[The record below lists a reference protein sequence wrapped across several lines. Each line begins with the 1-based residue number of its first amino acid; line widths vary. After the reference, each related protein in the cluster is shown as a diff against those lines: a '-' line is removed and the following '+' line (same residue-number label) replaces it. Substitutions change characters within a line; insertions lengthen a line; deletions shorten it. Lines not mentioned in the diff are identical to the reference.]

1 LRVYLLRLVIQLDDH
16 VAEHGDGRAI
26 GRLGVG
32 VDHNVVHGHL
42 LLLVLLEHLL
52 VEGGLLHLVVA
63 GELEVG
69 GHRRLL
75 LVLFKRRGRHVG
87 IVELGLERRIH
98 ELPLVRVHVHRRG
111 RHHHL
116 HVVLLRGELVL
127 RLAVVTLAAKI
138 LVHAARHLLH
148 IVDLLL
154 LEEEGVGGGR
164 DLVGALVVLAWGS
177 VRPATLVV
185 GVATAAA
192 AAVLVMLVAG
202 HGAKFG
208 LSVGKCAVS
217 SIRASLIS
225 LEELAFNSFEIVTEA
240 ALSLLGLSVSI
251 LPAVWLSAAT
261 TVVALAGV

>member
-1 LRVYLLRLVIQLDDH
+1 LFNLRVYLLRLVIQLNDD
-16 VAEHGDGRAI
+16 VAEHRNGRAI
-26 GRLGVG
+26 GRLRVS
-32 VDHNVVHGHL
+32 VDDDVVHGHL

-63 GELEVG
+63 AELEVR
-69 GHRRLL
+69 GHGRLL

-98 ELPLVRVHVHRRG
+98 ELTLVRVHVHRRG

-138 LVHAARHLLH
+138 LVHGATHLLH

-154 LEEEGVGGGR
+154 LEEEGVGWRR

-177 VRPATLVV
+177 VRPATAVV
-185 GVATAAA
+185 GVATAA

-202 HGAKFG
+202 H
-208 LSVGKCAVS
+208 
-217 SIRASLIS
+217 
-225 LEELAFNSFEIVTEA
+225 
-240 ALSLLGLSVSI
+240 
-251 LPAVWLSAAT
+251 
-261 TVVALAGV
+261 